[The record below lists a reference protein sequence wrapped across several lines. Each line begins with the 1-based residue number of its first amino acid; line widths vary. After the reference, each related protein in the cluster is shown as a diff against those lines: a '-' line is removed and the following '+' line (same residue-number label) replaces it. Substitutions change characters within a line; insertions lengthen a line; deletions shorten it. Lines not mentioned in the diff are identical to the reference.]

1 MYNKLV
7 YYTSTINASDIDN
20 AARDYIVKQGYP
32 SIPHSLG
39 HGIGI
44 EVHEPPR
51 LSPKSKDILKP
62 GMIFSVEP
70 GIYLP
75 GFGGVRIE
83 DLVLIKKDEVELLTH
98 SPKKI
103 IEL

>member
-1 MYNKLV
+1 MDSSEVESPGIKAKGVDKIARSYI
-7 YYTSTINASDIDN
+7 TSH
-20 AARDYIVKQGYP
+20 GYP
-32 SIPHSLG
+32 TIPHGLG
-39 HGIGI
+39 HGVGLS
-44 EVHEPPR
+44 EHEAPH

-62 GMIFSVEP
+62 GMVFSVEP

-75 GFGGVRIE
+75 GKFGVRIE
-83 DLVLIKKDEVELLTH
+83 NLVVLTKSGPQILTK